1 VTSPH
6 RDVPTEPTAG
16 PGHPAGPAPE
26 AARRRQ
32 GSPGPGAAAPAPP
45 PGGRPPAAPGRRP
58 ARDADARAVTRP
70 GRLWATR
77 KGRRVVL
84 TGALLLVAAV
94 AGLVGPAVVPY
105 DPLTVRLEARLLPPL
120 ARLPDGGI
128 AWFGTDQL
136 GRDMLGQVVHGAR
149 VSMLVAAST
158 VGIAGV
164 VGTALGLVAGYTGG
178 ATDTVLMALVDV
190 QLAIPPLLLAILI
203 AAMLGPSVPNVILT
217 LSVIRWAVFA
227 RLARGSTL
235 ALREKEFVE
244 AARAL
249 GASHARIMG
258 RHVLTNIL
266 TPLVILATLQIALQ
280 MLAEAALSFLGLGI
294 PHPLPSWGVTISQ
307 GRDYLQNAWWIAT
320 LPGGVMTLAVLAAG
334 AFGDALRDYLD
345 PRFGY

>member
-1 VTSPH
+1 MRPSRPQ
-6 RDVPTEPTAG
+6 
-16 PGHPAGPAPE
+16 
-26 AARRRQ
+26 RQ
-32 GSPGPGAAAPAPP
+32 PDEGLA
-45 PGGRPPAAPGRRP
+45 PPAAPGGALARAAPRRG
-58 ARDADARAVTRP
+58 ADADAHEAGRP
-70 GRLWATR
+70 RRRLWTTR
-77 KGRRVVL
+77 KGRRMAV
-84 TGALLLVAAV
+84 TGALLLLTAV
-94 AGLVGPAVVPY
+94 AGLAGPAVVPY
-105 DPLTVRLEARLLPPL
+105 DPLALRLEARLLPPG

-136 GRDMLGQVVHGAR
+136 GRDLFGQVVHGAR

-164 VGTALGLVAGYTGG
+164 AGTALGLVAGYAGG
-178 ATDTVLMALVDV
+178 RTDTVLMGLVDV
-190 QLAIPPLLLAILI
+190 QLAIPPLLLAILM

-249 GASHARIMG
+249 GASHMRIMG
-258 RHVLTNIL
+258 RHLLVNIL

-320 LPGGVMTLAVLAAG
+320 IPGGVMTLAVLAAG